1 MYSEVPSLGS
11 LLAKD
16 EDIKVIFIQNCLPV
30 SLSYEL
36 YRLLE
41 NPSYLIPKLT
51 LPCQGFFCAPFSQLS
66 YAFNFVNLKAKN
78 MPREGSIKLVP

>member
-41 NPSYLIPKLT
+41 HPS
-51 LPCQGFFCAPFSQLS
+51 
-66 YAFNFVNLKAKN
+66 
-78 MPREGSIKLVP
+78 